1 MLGLM
6 EKNRFRQFL
15 SFVAKYDK
23 DDPKTHDK
31 LDLNTMTAA
40 ELYKYFKLTDNAVG
54 FTGHA
59 IALYVDDTYLT
70 KPALDLVLRSQLY
83 AWSVQRYGTSPY
95 LYPKY
100 GLGGMPEGFSR
111 RAAVYGGT
119 FMLNMSGADPF
130 VQQIHY
136 DGNGKVSGITLGAQV
151 VAAYDLKT
159 AFIKT
164 KQLVADP
171 TYFVGTPKVEKT
183 GEIARCIAILDH
195 PIPDTNEADSC
206 QLILPANQCGR
217 QSDIYV
223 CMTSDKQHVASKGKY
238 VAVISGNVEGA
249 NNDPNVQLAPAFEF
263 IGKVLE
269 KFTWVSEVYKPTEDG
284 HATQC
289 FISSSMDATTHFQSS
304 TLEVL
309 DLYERITGKKVDLT
323 PDPAGAADEA
333 KAEPEPEPDVEG

>member
-1 MLGLM
+1 
-6 EKNRFRQFL
+6 
-15 SFVAKYDK
+15 
-23 DDPKTHDK
+23 
-31 LDLNTMTAA
+31 
-40 ELYKYFKLTDNAVG
+40 
-54 FTGHA
+54 
-59 IALYVDDTYLT
+59 
-70 KPALDLVLRSQLY
+70 
-83 AWSVQRYGTSPY
+83 
-95 LYPKY
+95 
-100 GLGGMPEGFSR
+100 
-111 RAAVYGGT
+111 
-119 FMLNMSGADPF
+119 MLNMSGADPF

-136 DGNGKVSGITLGAQV
+136 DDNGKVSGITLGAQV

-223 CMTSDKQHVASKGKY
+223 CMTSDKQHVAAKGRY

-249 NNDPNVQLAPAFEF
+249 NNDPNVQLAPAFELL
-263 IGKVLE
+263 GKVLE

-289 FISSSMDATTHFQSS
+289 YISSSMDATTHFQSS
-304 TLEVL
+304 TVEVL

-323 PDPAGAADEA
+323 PDPAGAADDA
-333 KAEPEPEPDVEG
+333 KAEPEPEPDLEG